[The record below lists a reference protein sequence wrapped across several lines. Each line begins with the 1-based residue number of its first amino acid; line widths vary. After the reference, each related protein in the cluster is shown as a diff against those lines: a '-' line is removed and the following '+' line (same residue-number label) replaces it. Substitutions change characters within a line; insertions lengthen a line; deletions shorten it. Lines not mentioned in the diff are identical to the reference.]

1 MRSAWSRRPVDSFE
15 YLGDQAGS
23 VVAVGCEG
31 NAVDPWKRVETRLDH
46 LLLSSYP
53 QFEMFGAA
61 PTAELTVAS
70 IFGTLMGCTL
80 DHFYELRSI
89 AGTMVGGQSSCW
101 SAKLGIRR
109 YSLGR
114 LPEKPVARTP

>member
-1 MRSAWSRRPVDSFE
+1 M
-15 YLGDQAGS
+15 
-23 VVAVGCEG
+23 
-31 NAVDPWKRVETRLDH
+31 ETRLAH
-46 LLLSSYP
+46 LLSSSYP

-61 PTAELTVAS
+61 PAAKLTVAS
-70 IFGTLMGCTL
+70 IFNTLMECTL

-109 YSLGR
+109 YSPGH
-114 LPEKPVARTP
+114 LPGKLLARTP

>member
-1 MRSAWSRRPVDSFE
+1 MS
-15 YLGDQAGS
+15 
-23 VVAVGCEG
+23 
-31 NAVDPWKRVETRLDH
+31 
-46 LLLSSYP
+46 
-53 QFEMFGAA
+53 GAA
-61 PTAELTVAS
+61 PAAKLTVAS
-70 IFGTLMGCTL
+70 IFNTLMECTL

-101 SAKLGIRR
+101 NAKLGIRR